1 MVSMRVKTLKKRKPP
16 RPATK
21 KSSGNSGNRVDLFSM
36 LSHEVRTPLTSIS
49 GYVKLLLGNET
60 GIGTLTKTQTEY
72 LSIVDKNVDRL
83 TLLISEI
90 LDYQVMESGEI
101 PMTKRILHLEPILKE
116 CCDTFDVIASQKGLR
131 LVVNLSEGL
140 RPVFGD
146 RSRLIQIF
154 MNLISNAIKFTQSG
168 YVKVEALDSRSGLLV
183 VVEDTGVGLS
193 PTETK
198 KLFKKFFRADSG
210 QLAPVGGTGL
220 GLVITQGLVKSHG
233 GKISVKSE
241 KGKGTA
247 FTVALPA
254 ALSIKQPV

>member
-16 RPATK
+16 VPATK
-21 KSSGNSGNRVDLFSM
+21 KSSGNKVDLFSM

-49 GYVKLLLGNET
+49 GYVKLLLESET
-60 GIGTLTKTQTEY
+60 GTLTKTQTEY

-101 PMTKRILHLEPILKE
+101 PMTKRILHLGPVLKE
-116 CCDTFDVIASQKGLR
+116 CCDTFAIMASQKGLK

-168 YVKVEALDSRSGLLV
+168 YVKVEALDSRAGLLV

-220 GLVITQGLVKSHG
+220 GLVITQGLVKAHG
-233 GKISVKSE
+233 GKISVTSE

-247 FTVALPA
+247 FTVVLPA